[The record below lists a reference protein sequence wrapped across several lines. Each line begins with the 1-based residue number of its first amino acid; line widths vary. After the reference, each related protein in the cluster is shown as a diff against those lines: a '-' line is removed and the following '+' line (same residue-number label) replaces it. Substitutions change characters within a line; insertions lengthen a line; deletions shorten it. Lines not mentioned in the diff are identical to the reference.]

1 MLATMR
7 SVSPRRASSAL
18 LALALPAT
26 LLASCQ
32 RTPSSTVRFLDA
44 PAAAEAEGPAPELEP
59 VGSGPQ
65 PIGEVPWPRRL
76 GEVAMVNKPD
86 WEVRP
91 ALLAGSGTRYRFRTE
106 LPRDPAL
113 RVGLGYDP
121 PDPPGEDAPE
131 APAAG
136 GSVRFRVSVTP
147 ASGDGAESGRTVLD
161 ERLPVNASSSW
172 ADREVDLSPWAGEA
186 VVLELA
192 TEIEPADATVAAW
205 AAPEVVSRARSEEGW
220 NVLLV
225 SLDTLRADRLG
236 CYGHERPTSPHL
248 DALAARG
255 LRFAT
260 AVAQA
265 PWTRPS
271 HRSLLTG
278 LYPASHG
285 DLRSPLLA
293 EELWRA
299 GYRTTAITGG
309 GQIDF
314 RFGFDD
320 GFEAYRIDHWTED
333 LERVVRTF
341 EANRGRRHFV
351 FLHTYRIHDP
361 YEGQAFAADLPRGRL
376 GETFGKHDWRRLD
389 KDLTAE
395 EKTYVQALYD
405 GGILETDRALGRL
418 LDALEE
424 RGFLE
429 NTLVVVTSDH
439 GEQFWEHNSWRHGQ
453 NLYDEQIL
461 VPLIVYLPPRLAR
474 ELGVEPGTV
483 VDEQVE
489 LVDLYPT
496 LLDLVGVGRDHPV
509 QGRSLIPLLTGGD
522 HVPREAFAENTNVN
536 SFERKAFRSRR
547 FKFVKNIPRSA
558 ARKRGVTEPYF
569 ELFDLR
575 RDPAERHDVSERHP
589 EMVRRLEQRM
599 QALRVE
605 LDDLDEAV
613 PEGLDPDLRK
623 ELEALGYLGD

>member
-7 SVSPRRASSAL
+7 SVSSRRASSTL
-18 LALALPAT
+18 LALALPAA

-32 RTPSSTVRFLDA
+32 RTPSSTVRLLDA
-44 PAAAEAEGPAPELEP
+44 PAEAEAEGPAPGLEP
-59 VGSGPQ
+59 VGRGPQ
-65 PIGEVPWPRRL
+65 IGEVPWPRRL
-76 GEVAMVNKPD
+76 GEVAMAEESGR
-86 WEVRP
+86 EVRK
-91 ALLAGSGTRYRFRTE
+91 ALLAGAGTRYRFRVE

-121 PDPPGEDAPE
+121 PADDASE
-131 APAAG
+131 APAGRGA
-136 GSVRFRVSVTP
+136 VRFRVRVT
-147 ASGDGAESGRTVLD
+147 SEGDGAGGGETVLD
-161 ERLPVNASSSW
+161 ERRRVDRSSGW
-172 ADREVDLSPWAGEA
+172 TDREVDLSPWAGEA

-192 TEIEPADATVAAW
+192 VDMEPAGATVAAW
-205 AAPEVVSRARSEEGW
+205 ASPEVVSRAGPEEGW
-220 NVLLV
+220 NILLV

-255 LRFAT
+255 FRFAT

-271 HRSLLTG
+271 HHSFLTG

-285 DLRSPLLA
+285 DLRSPYLA

-309 GQIDF
+309 GQIDA

-320 GFEAYRIDHWTED
+320 GFEAYRTDRWVED
-333 LERVVRTF
+333 PRRAVRAF
-341 EANRGRRHFV
+341 ELNRGRRHFV

-361 YEGQAFAADLPRGRL
+361 YEGQAFAANLPRGRL
-376 GETFGKHDWRRLD
+376 GETFGKHDWQRLD

-395 EKTYVQALYD
+395 EQAYAQALYD

-429 NTLVVVTSDH
+429 DTLVVVTSDH
-439 GEQFWEHNSWRHGQ
+439 GEQFWEHGSWRHGQ

-474 ELGVEPGTV
+474 KLGVEPGKV
-483 VDEQVE
+483 VEEQVE

-509 QGRSLIPLLTGGD
+509 QGRSLVPLLTGGD
-522 HVPREAFAENTNVN
+522 YTPREAFAENTNVEP
-536 SFERKAFRSRR
+536 FERKGFRSPR

-558 ARKRGVTEPYF
+558 ARKRGITEPFF
-569 ELFDLR
+569 ELYDLR
-575 RDPAERHDVSERHP
+575 RDPEESHDLSERHP
-589 EMVRRLEQRM
+589 DVVRRLDQRI
-599 QALRVE
+599 QTLRAE

-613 PEGLDPDLRK
+613 PEGLDPDLRE